1 MLKKKSVTQ
10 YTAEKIRPDCI
21 VLRNR
26 GAIVAH
32 IQHTPAG
39 HVAPGWKVI
48 PNQAGRRPSRR
59 PYPTATDAAEK
70 FFDKSA
76 AQAVAAVEHD
86 SDNGQADQ
94 GAQS

>member
-1 MLKKKSVTQ
+1 MIKKKSVTN

-26 GAIVAH
+26 GRVVAH
-32 IQHTPAG
+32 IEYSGEGDA
-39 HVAPGWKVI
+39 AGWKVI
-48 PNQAGRRPSRR
+48 SKSGRRSSIK
-59 PYPTATDAAEK
+59 PYPTAAIAAEK

-76 AQAVAAVEHD
+76 AQAVAAVEG
-86 SDNGQADQ
+86 DNGQGEDK